1 MIMTCILASACKFE
15 PWPNAVMGFMML
27 SGGPKQHQPYVTGVD
42 GTLETTTVTACGGG
56 DALFLD
62 P

>member
-1 MIMTCILASACKFE
+1 
-15 PWPNAVMGFMML
+15 MGFMML